1 MRATCPVTVDLI
13 TRLRCRLHTCGG
25 QPHGAPVGCFTVGP
39 PCLPNAGTDRTPPV
53 NPIFEYAVDVLGL
66 RLQPKHR
73 DGPGATA
80 LYDRWGLWG

>member
-1 MRATCPVTVDLI
+1 MS
-13 TRLRCRLHTCGG
+13 
-25 QPHGAPVGCFTVGP
+25 
-39 PCLPNAGTDRTPPV
+39 LPFPLLAGTDRTPPV

-80 LYDRWGLWG
+80 LYDRRAPLMFGAAPFRASDRD